1 MFGKKEKEIIQ
12 LFWWSE
18 PRLMGKQKE
27 NYGDLLSK
35 YLVEKISGKK
45 VNWVQPKKM
54 PWYSSSK
61 KNYLA
66 AGSIIH
72 HANKNS
78 IVWGSGIID
87 HEQEI
92 AVADFRAVRGP
103 ETRKYLL
110 GKGCHCPEVYGDP
123 ALLLS
128 DYFKPQIN
136 KRFKLGIIPHYNDF
150 KEIKNHWKDQDG
162 VSIIDMMTDNIEK
175 TTVEILECEKIIS
188 SSLHGVIVAHAY
200 GIPAVC
206 VQFSDKVFG
215 NGIKYTDY
223 YASIGFDGFVQTNRD
238 ILSIVCET
246 EKLFVDAFQ
255 PEEEKIQELKKSLLK
270 VCPFK
275 KL

>member
-1 MFGKKEKEIIQ
+1 
-12 LFWWSE
+12 
-18 PRLMGKQKE
+18 MGKQKE